1 MPHTHTSHAAPRGRG
16 LRTFGIAALLLALGA
31 IGRVARADST
41 EACLAAYEKSQQL
54 RQDGKLAASREQ
66 LVQCVQ
72 STCPSLVKKDCSQWL
87 AELDASTPTVIV
99 NARDAQGKD
108 VAKVRVLVD
117 GVVLM
122 DQLDGKPHQID
133 PGVHVFRYERE
144 GAEAIEESIVIQERE
159 KNRVITAKLA
169 PPAQASSGPA
179 MRSMEVS
186 PRSPV
191 LGYTLL
197 GVGVA
202 GAAAFGVLAAIGKH
216 DVDQMRD
223 GPDHC
228 APDCPSS
235 RVDAAKTKIIVAN
248 VSLGV
253 GLIAAGVGTFIL
265 LRPSKGGTGLQLGVR
280 SVAGGGMTDVGY
292 RF

>member
-1 MPHTHTSHAAPRGRG
+1 MIGSRWSR
-16 LRTFGIAALLLALGA
+16 RTVVLATFLSALCGSD
-31 IGRVARADST
+31 RVARADGT
-41 EACLAAYEKSQQL
+41 DACLAAYEKSQQL
-54 RQDGKLAASREQ
+54 KQDGKLAASREQ

-72 STCPSLVKKDCSQWL
+72 PTCPNLVKKDCSQWL
-87 AELDASTPTVIV
+87 AELDASMPTVIV
-99 NARDAQGKD
+99 NARDAEGKD

-117 GVVLM
+117 GAVLLE
-122 DQLDGKPHQID
+122 QLDGKPHPID

-159 KNRVITAKLA
+159 RNRVITAKLA
-169 PPAQASSGPA
+169 PPPQASTVPTV
-179 MRSMEVS
+179 RSTEVS

-191 LGYTLL
+191 LGYALL

-202 GAAAFGVLAAIGKH
+202 GAATFGVLAALGQH
-216 DVDQMRD
+216 DVDDMR
-223 GPDHC
+223 GTC
-228 APDCPSS
+228 APNCDSS

-265 LRPSKGGTGLQLGVR
+265 LQPRKGATGLQLGVR
-280 SVAGGGMTDVGY
+280 PVAAGGMADMVY
-292 RF
+292 QF

>member
-1 MPHTHTSHAAPRGRG
+1 MPGPHTSTRAVALAAS
-16 LRTFGIAALLLALGA
+16 LVALALGA
-31 IGRVARADST
+31 SERVALADGT

-66 LVQCVQ
+66 LVQCVAP
-72 STCPSLVKKDCSQWL
+72 TCPNLVKKDCSQWL

-99 NARDAQGKD
+99 NARDAEGKD

-122 DQLDGKPHQID
+122 DKLDGKPHQID

-144 GAEAIEESIVIQERE
+144 GAEATEESIVIQERE

-169 PPAQASSGPA
+169 PPPQTGTGPA
-179 MRSMEVS
+179 TRSMEVS
-186 PRSPV
+186 GHSPV

-202 GAAAFGVLAAIGKH
+202 GAAAFGILAAMGQH

-223 GPDHC
+223 GPDKC

-235 RVDAAKTKIIVAN
+235 RVDTAKTKIIVAN
-248 VSLGV
+248 LSLGV
-253 GLIAAGVGTFIL
+253 GLVAAGVGTFIL
-265 LRPSKGGTGLQLGVR
+265 LRPARGGTGLQVGVR
-280 SVAGGGMTDVGY
+280 PVAAGGMGDLAY

>member
-1 MPHTHTSHAAPRGRG
+1 MPDIHTSQRAVVLAAS
-16 LRTFGIAALLLALGA
+16 LLALGA
-31 IGRVARADST
+31 VERAARAQGT

-66 LVQCVQ
+66 LVQCVDPA
-72 STCPSLVKKDCSQWL
+72 CPNLVKKDCSQWL

-99 NARDAQGKD
+99 NARDAEGKD

-122 DQLDGKPHQID
+122 EQIDGKPHQID

-169 PPAQASSGPA
+169 PPPQASVGSSTKGTD
-179 MRSMEVS
+179 VS
-186 PRSPV
+186 SRSPV

-202 GAAAFGVLAAIGKH
+202 GAAAFGILAAMGQH

-223 GPDHC
+223 GVDHC

-235 RVDAAKTKIIVAN
+235 RVDTAKTKIIVAN
-248 VSLGV
+248 VALGV
-253 GLIAAGVGTFIL
+253 GLVAAGVGAFIL
-265 LRPSKGGTGLQLGVR
+265 LKPHKGGTGLELDVR
-280 SVAGGGMTDVGY
+280 PVAAGGMGDFAY

>member
-1 MPHTHTSHAAPRGRG
+1 
-16 LRTFGIAALLLALGA
+16 
-31 IGRVARADST
+31 
-41 EACLAAYEKSQQL
+41 
-54 RQDGKLAASREQ
+54 
-66 LVQCVQ
+66 
-72 STCPSLVKKDCSQWL
+72 
-87 AELDASTPTVIV
+87 V
-99 NARDAQGKD
+99 NARDAEGKD

-117 GVVLM
+117 GAVLLE
-122 DQLDGKPHQID
+122 QLDGKPHPID

-159 KNRVITAKLA
+159 RNRVITAKLA
-169 PPAQASSGPA
+169 PPPQASTVA
-179 MRSMEVS
+179 TVRSTEVS

-191 LGYTLL
+191 LGYALL

-202 GAAAFGVLAAIGKH
+202 GAAAFGVLAAIGQH
-216 DVDQMRD
+216 DVDDMR
-223 GPDHC
+223 GTC
-228 APDCPSS
+228 APNCDSS

-265 LRPSKGGTGLQLGVR
+265 LQPRKGATGLQLGVR
-280 SVAGGGMTDVGY
+280 PVAAGGMGDLAY